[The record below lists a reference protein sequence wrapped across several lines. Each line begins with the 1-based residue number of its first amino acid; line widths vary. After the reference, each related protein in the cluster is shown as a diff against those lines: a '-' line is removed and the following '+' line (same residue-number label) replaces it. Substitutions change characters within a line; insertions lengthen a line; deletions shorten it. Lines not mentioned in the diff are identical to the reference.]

1 MWKDGSS
8 LKKTMIAAEQT
19 WLSRNDRAAK
29 SRQRDG
35 GDSNSSGKNLDL
47 FQRLWQDS
55 SNICDNTVA
64 ERTWLGRSVSNIN
77 GSFET
82 SATVEVRTWLT
93 VPGGIGGREAKALS
107 RQQRRRQSKL
117 GLEETEGRQRNDSK
131 KAATATSPA
140 QIWIRGRGCGKTAVT
155 AVTTWLCSELGL
167 VLASA
172 TAMAAAKRQ
181 QQWKTELGLHY
192 MAAVVAERWQQLEDN
207 NNGSEANLA

>member
-1 MWKDGSS
+1 MLWLDGS
-8 LKKTMIAAEQT
+8 
-19 WLSRNDRAAK
+19 N
-29 SRQRDG
+29 G
-35 GDSNSSGKNLDL
+35 
-47 FQRLWQDS
+47 
-55 SNICDNTVA
+55 CDNTVA
-64 ERTWLGRSVSNIN
+64 EQTCLGDSIRNSNGRGRTA
-77 GSFET
+77 
-82 SATVEVRTWLT
+82 ATVEVRTWLT

-172 TAMAAAKRQ
+172 TAISVARRQ
-181 QQWKTELGLHY
+181 QQCRRELSLQDL
-192 MAAVVAERWQQLEDN
+192 AVVTAERRQKLQEN
-207 NNGSEANLA
+207 NDVGRANLAWQQW